1 MPKRK
6 RKRTKLRKPPLRK
19 GPRLLRPRRPL
30 RRSRPHPLPPHL
42 QPLRLLLRVLALRLR
57 PRPLPLRPRFVLPR
71 PRSSVQ
77 LELRLP
83 RRLSLP
89 LTGPELRPLPH
100 VPELRLLEPR
110 LRRPEHRVHPERPL
124 SLGLAR
130 EFLCAHKRRE
140 PPVSHQLRP
149 ERLAPSELRRLVR
162 AL

>member
-1 MPKRK
+1 
-6 RKRTKLRKPPLRK
+6 
-19 GPRLLRPRRPL
+19 
-30 RRSRPHPLPPHL
+30 
-42 QPLRLLLRVLALRLR
+42 LLRVLALRLR

-100 VPELRLLEPR
+100 VPELRLLAQ
-110 LRRPEHRVHPERPL
+110 LHLCPEHRVQPERLL
-124 SLGLAR
+124 SLALAP
-130 EFLCAHKRRE
+130 EFLCVRKRRE
-140 PPVSHQLRP
+140 PPVSHQLHP
-149 ERLAPSELRRLVR
+149 ERPAPSELRRVVR